1 MHRFSSFAAARY
13 FACTSGPYDDNR
25 RPYRASHRPAV
36 PNDTLADVTQCCSAE
51 RSVHKNLRIS
61 PPLRQAGL
69 EYQSDVQ
76 RPHNRRKAHRA
87 ARAVLEFAV
96 RSLAAEDRG
105 HRAAF
110 HRSDPLYLVLR
121 FGFHTTPGT
130 YQIPLLATLALG
142 GLPLLYDLLRKLLKR
157 EFGSDLLGGIS
168 IVTSILLGEYLA
180 GSIIVLMLAGG
191 EALESY
197 ALRSASSALAALA
210 RRMPSIAHRK
220 RDAELLDVALAEIEV
235 GDILVIYPHEICP
248 ADAVVIEGHGVMDES
263 YLTGEPFQII
273 KTRGS
278 TVISGAI
285 NGESALTIRTTQRA
299 ADSRYAKI
307 MGVMR
312 ESEATRPQLRRL
324 GDQLGAVYTPVA
336 LTVALLAWLMSGES
350 IRFLAVLV
358 IATPCPLLLAIP
370 IAIIGSISL
379 CARRAIIVKTP
390 VVLEQIA
397 GCRTAIF
404 DKTGTLTYG
413 EPRLM
418 EQLIASGFAQR
429 EVLTLVASLERYS
442 KHPLARAILA
452 AATEQGLQLP
462 EATEVSEQPGQGL
475 RGAVAG
481 HQLQI
486 SSRGK
491 LAAQEVAGTDQIP
504 PVGGGLECVVA
515 IDDRYAAALRFRD
528 APRAESRSFVTHLGP
543 KHRFNRVM
551 IVSGD
556 RESEVRYLA
565 DQVDI
570 TEIHAQKSPEEKL
583 AIVRKETGAAKT
595 LYVGDGI
602 NDAPAMMAAT
612 VGMAIGQNSDVTAEA
627 AGVVILD
634 NSLKRVDEFMHISRR
649 MRLIALQSAVG
660 GMALSVSGMA
670 FAATGHLSPVS
681 GAIAQEVIDILAVL
695 NALRAAFPPSVIHD
709 L

>member
-1 MHRFSSFAAARY
+1 MGRGIRSTGLWHRKTTVIAALSIA
-13 FACTSGPYDDNR
+13 AI
-25 RPYRASHRPAV
+25 V
-36 PNDTLADVTQCCSAE
+36 
-51 RSVHKNLRIS
+51 VH
-61 PPLRQAGL
+61 
-69 EYQSDVQ
+69 V
-76 RPHNRRKAHRA
+76 
-87 ARAVLEFAV
+87 VF
-96 RSLAAEDRG
+96 
-105 HRAAF
+105 
-110 HRSDPLYLVLR
+110 R

-130 YQIPLLATLALG
+130 YQIPLLAVLALG

-168 IVTSILLGEYLA
+168 IITSILLGEYLA

-197 ALRSASSALAALA
+197 ALRSASSVLAALA
-210 RRMPSIAHRK
+210 KRMPSIAHRK
-220 RDAELLDVALAEIEV
+220 RATDMLDVGLAEIAV
-235 GDILVIYPHEICP
+235 GDTLVIYPHEICP
-248 ADAVVIEGHGVMDES
+248 ADGVVIEGHGVMDES
-263 YLTGEPFQII
+263 YLTGEPFQIT

-307 MGVMR
+307 MEVMR
-312 ESEATRPQLRRL
+312 ESEAKRPKLRRL
-324 GDQLGAVYTPVA
+324 GDQLGAIYTPVA
-336 LTVALLAWLMSGES
+336 LTVALFAWAISGEP
-350 IRFLAVLV
+350 IRFLAVIV

-379 CARRAIIVKTP
+379 CARRAIIIKSP

-413 EPRLM
+413 EPALT
-418 EQLIASGFAQR
+418 EQFIAPGFAQR
-429 EVLTLVASLERYS
+429 EVLRLVASLERYS

-452 AATEQGLQLP
+452 AAKKDALELL
-462 EATEVSEQPGQGL
+462 EVTEVSERPGEGL
-475 RGAVAG
+475 RGTVSG

-486 SSRGK
+486 TSRGK
-491 LAAQEVAGTDQIP
+491 LAAQQLAGADQLP
-504 PVGGGLECVVA
+504 PAGGGLECVVA

-528 APRAESRSFVTHLGP
+528 APRSESLSFVKHLGP
-543 KHRFNRVM
+543 KHQFQRVM

-565 DQVDI
+565 EQVGI
-570 TEIHAQKSPEEKL
+570 TEIHAQKNPEEKL
-583 AIVRKETGAAKT
+583 AIVRKETAAAKT

-627 AGVVILD
+627 AGVVVMD
-634 NSLKRVDEFMHISRR
+634 NSLEKVDEFMHISRR
-649 MRLIALQSAVG
+649 MRSIALQSAVG
-660 GMALSVSGMA
+660 GMMLSLIGMA

-681 GAIAQEVIDILAVL
+681 GAVTQEVIDVLAVL
-695 NALRAAFPPSVIHD
+695 NALRAAFPPRVIHD

>member
-1 MHRFSSFAAARY
+1 MKEAPPGRSWNSPSGLWHRKPSVIAALSIA
-13 FACTSGPYDDNR
+13 AIL
-25 RPYRASHRPAV
+25 SH
-36 PNDTLADVTQCCSAE
+36 
-51 RSVHKNLRIS
+51 
-61 PPLRQAGL
+61 
-69 EYQSDVQ
+69 
-76 RPHNRRKAHRA
+76 
-87 ARAVLEFAV
+87 
-96 RSLAAEDRG
+96 
-105 HRAAF
+105 
-110 HRSDPLYLVLR
+110 LVLR
-121 FGFHTTPGT
+121 FAFHTTPDT

-142 GLPLLYDLLRKLLKR
+142 GLPLLYDLLRKVLKR

-168 IVTSILLGEYLA
+168 IITSVLLREYLA

-191 EALESY
+191 EALEAY
-197 ALRSASSALAALA
+197 ALRSASSVLAALA
-210 RRMPSIAHRK
+210 KRMPSIAHRK
-220 RDAELLDVALAEIEV
+220 RAAELLDVALAAIAV
-235 GDILVIYPHEICP
+235 GDTLVIYPHEICP
-248 ADAVVIEGHGVMDES
+248 ADGVVIEGHGMMDES
-263 YLTGEPFQII
+263 YLTGEPFQIT

-285 NGESALTIRTTQRA
+285 NGQSAVTIRATRRA

-307 MGVMR
+307 MDVMR
-312 ESEATRPQLRRL
+312 DSETRRPQLRRL
-324 GDQLGAVYTPVA
+324 GDQLGAIYTPVA
-336 LTVALLAWLMSGES
+336 LTVALSAWVISGES

-379 CARRAIIVKTP
+379 CARRAIIVKSP
-390 VVLEQIA
+390 VALEQIA

-413 EPRLM
+413 EPALT
-418 EQLIASGFAQR
+418 EQHIASGFAQR

-452 AATEQGLQLP
+452 AATEDALQIP
-462 EATEVSEQPGQGL
+462 EATEVSEQPGEGL
-475 RGAVAG
+475 RGTVSG

-486 SSRGK
+486 TSRGK
-491 LAAQEVAGTDQIP
+491 LAAQKVAGADQLP

-515 IDDRYAAALRFRD
+515 IDDRYAAAFLFRD
-528 APRAESRSFVTHLGP
+528 APRAESRSFIRHLGP
-543 KHRFNRVM
+543 KHHFQRVM

-565 DQVDI
+565 EQVGI
-570 TEIHAQKSPEEKL
+570 TEIHAQRSPEDKL
-583 AIVRKETGAAKT
+583 AIVRRETAAAKT

-627 AGVVILD
+627 AGVVVMD
-634 NSLKRVDEFMHISRR
+634 NSLKKVDEFMHISRR

-660 GMALSVSGMA
+660 GMALSVIGMV
-670 FAATGHLSPVS
+670 FATTGHLSPVS
-681 GAIAQEVIDILAVL
+681 GAIAQEVIDTMAVL
-695 NALRAAFPPSVIHD
+695 NALRAAFPPKVIHD